1 MPDARPPARDL
12 VDREIEVELGEGE
25 PEKPK
30 AFRVGKRRYEVVEVV
45 STWRDQEL
53 GAATGFDRSWRER
66 HQRTY
71 LRVKTREGEL
81 FDIYFDLGGR
91 RKKGRKRCVL
101 HRRLS

>member
-1 MPDARPPARDL
+1 MPDTRPAARDL
-12 VDREIEVELGEGE
+12 VDREIEVELGEDE

-53 GAATGFDRSWRER
+53 GAATAFDRSWKQR

-71 LRVKTREGEL
+71 LRVKTQEGDL
-81 FDIYFDLGGR
+81 FDLYFEFSGS
-91 RKKGRKRCVL
+91 RKKERKRWVL